1 MSFKREG
8 DDFSELNIIKKRRV
22 EELLSRDIPDD
33 EAHLMKNGRFACLV
47 CSHQPVLDTVE
58 MLCVHRDGKR
68 HKQCA
73 EHFFR
78 KKREFHQLVEKRRH
92 ELSLHGNSADSS
104 KNTQAPLLM
113 RAQAASKNALLR
125 YAPYNPISSGAQS
138 GQNSATED
146 FKTKRS
152 KTKGFFE
159 YTRNYL
165 TNNVPARYGR
175 VETDVTPQSRKQPS
189 IAEKSCQSL
198 FKPNKVIV
206 NSENKVCAS
215 PAAEVTVRPYISKRM
230 RKGQANGVNIQ
241 EKQTSGTTFSVNQ
254 AASNIESDRKKD
266 IIQLDEGDDTWES
279 ISQFPPVEECKVLET
294 DSQEESCR
302 YQSER
307 DDYVYTHDS
316 SSHSVALERS
326 CTRVNTGSAS
336 HKAKGTICE
345 SKVEG
350 SIHDEDATNYS
361 RTNEDKSC
369 LSIEGSRYDSHE
381 FKRFQTRSFLGERN
395 SRQTS
400 SLEKVT
406 FPTRNVPQRAERC
419 EETFVKR
426 TNSGITEEQNR
437 NNGENRTCLQQSF
450 TDCVQGALQQSDMG
464 FPTTLA
470 HQGEATNAKNYHAD
484 ENIRSFKSKPPD
496 SNAMKMKVQQ
506 PVKFKIGMSQRE
518 KSFLNQGVSSE
529 GVSHAESES
538 KANISKNVHHK
549 EKMKGNTVSKPPSK
563 YSEERKQELQR
574 HLELTSSGWV
584 RDPAGRWVK
593 DEDVEFDSDEEEP
606 V

>member
-1 MSFKREG
+1 MAAG
-8 DDFSELNIIKKRRV
+8 
-22 EELLSRDIPDD
+22 
-33 EAHLMKNGRFACLV
+33 
-47 CSHQPVLDTVE
+47 
-58 MLCVHRDGKR
+58 
-68 HKQCA
+68 A

-113 RAQAASKNALLR
+113 RAQEASKNALLR

-175 VETDVTPQSRKQPS
+175 VGTDVTPQSRKQPS
-189 IAEKSCQSL
+189 IAEKSYQSL
-198 FKPNKVIV
+198 LKPNKVIV

-230 RKGQANGVNIQ
+230 RKGQVNGVNIQ

-279 ISQFPPVEECKVLET
+279 ISQFPPVGECKVLET

-307 DDYVYTHDS
+307 DDYVYTQDS

-361 RTNEDKSC
+361 TTNEDKSC
-369 LSIEGSRYDSHE
+369 LSIEGSRYDSHK
-381 FKRFQTRSFLGERN
+381 FKRFQTKSFLTERN

-400 SLEKVT
+400 ALEKVT
-406 FPTRNVPQRAERC
+406 FPTNNTVPRRTERC
-419 EETFVKR
+419 EETFVEK
-426 TNSGITEEQNR
+426 TDSGITEEQNR
-437 NNGENRTCLQQSF
+437 SNQENRICLQESF
-450 TDCVQGALQQSDMG
+450 TDCVQGVLQQSDMG
-464 FPTTLA
+464 SHPRPAYQDEDF
-470 HQGEATNAKNYHAD
+470 TNKKNYHAD
-484 ENIRSFKSKPPD
+484 VNVSPVMSKPLESD
-496 SNAMKMKVQQ
+496 AMKTKIQQ
-506 PVKFKIGMSQRE
+506 PVKFKIGMSKKE

-529 GVSHAESES
+529 GVNHVESES
-538 KANISKNVHHK
+538 KVNISKNIHHK
-549 EKMKGNTVSKPPSK
+549 EKKKGNTVSKPPSK

-593 DEDVEFDSDEEEP
+593 DEGVEFDSDEEEP